1 MKDYC
6 GANVDEELFDSST
19 NSTTPSTEEG
29 GCCEEADLSESVS
42 TNLQKLMT
50 EIRRNSVGVV
60 ADSALNP
67 PDIIANE
74 FHRPGIFTNIVH
86 SVTKI

>member
-1 MKDYC
+1 MKDYS

-29 GCCEEADLSESVS
+29 GCCEETDPDLSESVS
-42 TNLQKLMT
+42 TNLQKLMS
-50 EIRRNSVGVV
+50 EIRRNSLV
-60 ADSALNP
+60 ADSTLNP

-74 FHRPGIFTNIVH
+74 FHRPGVYFINI
-86 SVTKI
+86 